1 MAKSM
6 VKVDADKFYAL
17 LVKKGLDHHVIAE
30 QLGYAKAYFV
40 SQLSSC
46 KHVGGCAQ
54 LPKNVPVLLKSL
66 YNLDPEV
73 YLIKEDTERSEN
85 KKSLD
90 QSESG
95 VSIDYNKLREA
106 IYLGVKEGIKE
117 AVAEIDLKE
126 VIKSGMIAALTW
138 DSRKETK

>member
-17 LVKKGLDHHVIAE
+17 LVKKGLDHHAMAE
-30 QLGYAKAYFV
+30 QMGYAKSYFV

-46 KHVGGCAQ
+46 KHVDGCAQ
-54 LPKNVPVLLKSL
+54 LPKNVPVLLKNL
-66 YNLDPEV
+66 YNLDPDV
-73 YLIKEDTERSEN
+73 YLIKDEVKCEASDKEQN
-85 KKSLD
+85 
-90 QSESG
+90 QAESD
-95 VSIDYNKLREA
+95 VSVDYDKLREA

-117 AVAEIDLKE
+117 AIAEIDLKE
-126 VIKSGMIAALTW
+126 VIKNGMIAALSW

>member
-46 KHVGGCAQ
+46 KHVDGCAQ
-54 LPKNVPVLLKSL
+54 LPKNVPIILKSL

-73 YLIKEDTERSEN
+73 YLIKDGVKVSEN
-85 KKSLD
+85 KKNPYQLD
-90 QSESG
+90 SG
-95 VSIDYNKLREA
+95 VSIDYDRLREA

-126 VIKSGMIAALTW
+126 VIKNGMIAALSW